1 MNRGSNSKSSTPIR
15 GASGGFAFFSL
26 PKAGPLRIRPPATN
40 VVPEARL
47 PARWA
52 QAVGGLGGWRRAA
65 AALALGGLSAAALP
79 PVYAVP
85 VLLVSLPGLVWLIE
99 GATGWKRA
107 FRDGWWFGFGHFIGG
122 LYWVANALL
131 VDAAQWA
138 WLIPFAVLCIPAIL
152 AFYIAGVAVLVQR
165 GRSAFLRIVLLGC
178 GWTLAEWL
186 RGHLFSGF
194 PWNPVGSV
202 WAFSD
207 LAIQPAAAIG
217 VLGLGFLTT
226 VASAAPATL
235 RNSAGPA
242 RWAMPLL
249 GGVLIAGFFVY
260 GAIRLPAGPVATVP
274 GVMLRVVQ
282 ANIPQNLKWRRDLR
296 DRHIATLMDLSRR
309 PAVLPVTHLIW
320 PESAVPFVPSVDDA
334 RRRLIA
340 GVVPDGGLLF
350 TGALRVTPPEVVP
363 FRIWNSLLAIDRS
376 GRIVATYD
384 KFHLVPFGE
393 YMPLGDLLG
402 LTKLTAGR
410 TDFSAGPGPRT
421 LKLPGLPALSP
432 LICYEIIFPGKV
444 TAPRAVAEDE
454 RPGWLLNVTNDAWFG
469 TSAGPYQHLVAARFR
484 AVEQGVP
491 VVRAANTG
499 ISAIIDPYGRVTA
512 HIGLGRQGTVD
523 SALPQ
528 GTNSGVFYRSIGDFP
543 VLGLCLVLTLVILCI
558 RKTNR

>member
-1 MNRGSNSKSSTPIR
+1 M
-15 GASGGFAFFSL
+15 
-26 PKAGPLRIRPPATN
+26 
-40 VVPEARL
+40 
-47 PARWA
+47 
-52 QAVGGLGGWRRAA
+52 A

-85 VLLVSLPGLVWLIE
+85 VLFVSFPGLVWLIE
-99 GATGWKRA
+99 GAADWKRA

-165 GRSAFLRIVLLGC
+165 GRSNFLRVVLLGC
-178 GWTLAEWL
+178 GWALAEWL

-194 PWNPVGSV
+194 PWNPIGSV

-207 LAIQPAAAIG
+207 SAVQPAAAIG
-217 VLGLGFLTT
+217 VLGLGFLTV
-226 VASAAPATL
+226 VACAAPASL
-235 RNSAGPA
+235 RNPAGPA
-242 RWAMPLL
+242 RWALPLL
-249 GGVLIAGFFVY
+249 GGGLIAGFFVC

-274 GVMLRVVQ
+274 GVVLRIVQ
-282 ANIPQNLKWRRDLR
+282 ANIPQHLKWRQDLR

-309 PAVLPVTHLIW
+309 PAVPPVTHLIW
-320 PESAVPFVPSVDDA
+320 PESAVPFVPSVDAA

-340 GVVPDGGLLF
+340 SVVPDGGLLF
-350 TGALRVTPPEVVP
+350 TGALRVTPPGVLP

-393 YMPLGDLLG
+393 YMPFGELLG
-402 LTKLTAGR
+402 LKKLTAGR
-410 TDFSAGPGPRT
+410 TDFTAGPGPRT

-432 LICYEIIFPGKV
+432 LICYEIIFPGNV
-444 TAPRAVAEDE
+444 TAPRNALAAAAEDE

-469 TSAGPYQHLVAARFR
+469 ASAGPYQHLVAARFR
-484 AVEQGVP
+484 AVEQGIP

-499 ISAIIDPYGRVTA
+499 ISAMIDPYGRVIA
-512 HIGLGRQGTVD
+512 RVGLGRQGTVD
-523 SALPQ
+523 AALPR
-528 GTNSGVFYRSIGDFP
+528 GTKSRVFYRWFGDFP
-543 VLGLCLVLTLVILCI
+543 VLGFCLVLTILGI